1 MKIQVPGIDYLLAWY
16 QILTHRGSLDGN
28 WYKFTFSS
36 KTEDDRMHL
45 ATTATILLS
54 IYKKYNFHLSHKI
67 DKLEALN
74 LPKID
79 FGDIV
84 TKTSDG
90 KSYEFN
96 FKGIFK
102 QIKKFITYDK
112 VANQTMSLASDFLN
126 DIRDRTIGGDDPNK
140 FFVKIEKNFTGTEYF
155 KVQVPTACYRNLVFT
170 YIGLKDTLT
179 AFKNGFDSGLQTVD
193 YYDANHWLCFSMI
206 KKDFD
211 LSIKEISA
219 NELDTFIHDDVLVD
233 DNASSDGSG
242 NSLKFYDLSL
252 FQFLRLI
259 FKN

>member
-28 WYKFTFSS
+28 WYKFTFPS
-36 KTEDDRMHL
+36 KTEDDRIHL

-67 DKLEALN
+67 DKLEDLN

-96 FKGIFK
+96 FKGILN
-102 QIKKFITYDK
+102 QIKKINNYDK
-112 VANQTMSLASDFLN
+112 VANQTMSLAADFLIN
-126 DIRDRTIGGDDPNK
+126 MRDRLTGDPGNTFFNK
-140 FFVKIEKNFTGTEYF
+140 LEKDFTGTENF
-155 KVQVPTACYRNLVFT
+155 KVEVPTPCYRNLVFT

-179 AFKNGFDSGLQTVD
+179 AFKNGFDSGWRYVD

-211 LSIKEISA
+211 LSMKDISA
-219 NELDTFIHDDVLVD
+219 NELDIFIND
-233 DNASSDGSG
+233 DNASSDAPLNHG